1 MLTVPRGGETRTE
14 VSAWAVRRM
23 QSRPA
28 AAADTVVVTGCSSGL
43 GLETAL
49 YLAERGLKVYATV
62 RNLSARP
69 EILQQADQ
77 RHVALEVLPLD
88 VTDPASIEGAVT
100 TIVGATGSIYAL
112 VNNAGVG
119 LRGCLEDLSLDEVR
133 HVYETNVFG
142 AMAVTQWVLPH
153 MRAAG
158 RGRIVT
164 ISSVG
169 GRISSF
175 GLSAYCGSKFAQEG
189 MAEALALEIAPFG
202 LQSIIIEPGIIK
214 TTRWTINRGTAQR
227 AFTLESP
234 YQGLFAA
241 HEKIAD
247 RIVERSKTRPVDVAR
262 TVYHALTTPRPRLRY
277 VVGRP
282 AAAAILLRRYLPNE
296 LFERFYFGSLVRRL
310 SRYGGKPHPQP
321 LSQRE
326 QGESGT
332 EGKR

>member
-1 MLTVPRGGETRTE
+1 MQ
-14 VSAWAVRRM
+14 RM
-23 QSRPA
+23 HSQKA
-28 AAADTVVVTGCSSGL
+28 AAGDVVIVTGCSSGL

-49 YLAERGLKVYATV
+49 YLAERGFKVYATV
-62 RNLSARP
+62 RNLTARA
-69 EILQQADQ
+69 EILQAAE
-77 RHVALEVLPLD
+77 RRNVGLEVLALD
-88 VTDPASIEGAVT
+88 VTDPASIDTAVT
-100 TIVGATGSIYAL
+100 TVGEGTGGIYAL
-112 VNNAGVG
+112 VNNAGIG

-133 HVYETNVFG
+133 RVFETNVFG
-142 AMAVTQWVLPH
+142 TMAVTQRVLPS

-202 LQSIIIEPGIIK
+202 LQSIIVEPGIIK

-227 AFTLESP
+227 ALTPESP
-234 YQGLFAA
+234 YQRLFAA

-262 TVYHALTTPRPRLRY
+262 TVHHALTTPRPRMRY

-296 LFERFYFGSLVRRL
+296 LFERFYFGSLVRQL
-310 SRYGGKPHPQP
+310 TGDEGKPHPQP
-321 LSQRE
+321 LSHEER
-326 QGESGT
+326 GDAGT
-332 EGKR
+332 ESSR